1 MKPFVKEDAH
11 RMIDQLPPDATW
23 EDLIYQV
30 YVLEAIKNGLAASA
44 ANQVHTSDEVQ
55 TRLQL
60 SVG

>member
-30 YVLEAIKNGLAASA
+30 YVLEAIENGLA